1 MALTLTPDGDS
12 VGRYGEHCGK
22 GDNGCKALH
31 SGLVEA
37 VDVSAELGS
46 AQ

>member
-22 GDNGCKALH
+22 GDDGCKALH
-31 SGLVEA
+31 SGVVEA